1 MACPRLKMKEAD
13 GGVGVGGGM
22 MVGGL
27 DYFCGL
33 ADRQLVCFALEV
45 LDRKQ

>member
-1 MACPRLKMKEAD
+1 MSPFENER
-13 GGVGVGGGM
+13 GGWGGGGGGGM

>member
-1 MACPRLKMKEAD
+1 MACPRLKMKEED
-13 GGVGVGGGM
+13 GGGGM

>member
-1 MACPRLKMKEAD
+1 MSPFENER
-13 GGVGVGGGM
+13 GGWGVGVGGVGGM